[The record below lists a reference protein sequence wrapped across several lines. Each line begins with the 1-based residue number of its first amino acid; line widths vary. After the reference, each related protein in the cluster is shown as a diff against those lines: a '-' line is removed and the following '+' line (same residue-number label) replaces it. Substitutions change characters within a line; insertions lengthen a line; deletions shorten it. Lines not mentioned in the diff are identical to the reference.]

1 MSFVKSLILFAL
13 LAATNAEKVKFG
25 VMTDIHLNP
34 NYKPNISGDQYCI
47 GDKEDDQIANFGRA
61 HCDSPYLLVERLM
74 QKMKAENPDLEV
86 ILIPGDIVTHGL
98 A

>member
-1 MSFVKSLILFAL
+1 MSFVKSLILSAL
-13 LAATNAEKVKFG
+13 LAATNAKKVKFG
-25 VMTDIHLNP
+25 VMTDIHLNQ
-34 NYKPNISGDQYCI
+34 NYKPDSSGDQYCI
-47 GDKEDDQIANFGRA
+47 GDKVADQIANFGRA